1 MCELFA
7 LSSRLP
13 TTVDISLEAFSRHGG
28 LTGPHK
34 DGWGIAYYDGLD
46 VRLIRDTSAAADSDW
61 VRFLG
66 RLPLHSTQVI
76 SHIRKA
82 TLGET
87 RLANTQPSVRELGG
101 RMHVFAH
108 NGHLEGIWDL
118 PGLRPRFHRPI
129 GNTDSEYAFC
139 ALLARLEEL
148 WLGSD
153 MPTDVDRIDLVT
165 TFAKE
170 LRPLGPANFLYSDGE
185 LLIAHGHR
193 RTQSDG
199 EIRPPGLWTLQREC
213 PATGEGFTAE
223 GLSVSPEGQRV
234 VLLASVP
241 LTGEDW
247 RPLDE
252 GEIVAIRGAS
262 HMIPSPGSS
271 DVAGR

>member
-13 TTVDISLEAFSRHGG
+13 TVVDMSLEEFSRHGG

-46 VRLIRDTSAAADSDW
+46 VRLIRDTTAAADSDW
-61 VRFLG
+61 VRFLAHH
-66 RLPLHSTQVI
+66 PLHSSMVV
-76 SHIRKA
+76 SHIRRA
-82 TLGET
+82 TLGKT
-87 RLANTQPSVRELGG
+87 LLSNTQPTLRELGG

-108 NGHLEGIWDL
+108 NGHMEGIWNQ
-118 PGLRPRFHRPI
+118 PGLRLGFHRPV
-129 GNTDSEYAFC
+129 GTTDSEYAFC

-148 WLGSD
+148 WRDSSP
-153 MPTDVDRIDLVT
+153 PTAADRISAVGE
-165 TFAKE
+165 FARA

-199 EIRPPGLWTLQREC
+199 GIRPPGMWTLQRQC
-213 PATGEGFTAE
+213 PATGEGFNAE

-241 LTGEDW
+241 LTEEEW

-252 GEIVAIRGAS
+252 GEIVAISAAQHVVS
-262 HMIPSPGSS
+262 PPAPSP
-271 DVAGR
+271 RT